1 MGSRASGMCHKKRP
15 CMWCDSFW
23 SPRNLTQI
31 LLILVVETA
40 YADHSLKGQ
49 GRRNIFFANFR
60 RTLLRR
66 WLGRCG
72 FPKVKTRAFPPG
84 ECVSVVTWCFQVT
97 VHVVTHSRRCPL
109 FSLGAAGVSGKSR
122 FRTQEGWDSPSL
134 VSKSVLVTQAQ
145 ENTEAQG
152 SENHIHPFPTC
163 QHRKRDIRISVCQE
177 WRWRFLQHMEWG
189 GVAFPEVLRSQDC
202 FLRALPL
209 SVWALHYVPC
219 RRRPTAQQRGVVL
232 PWALRLPG
240 CACWPWANHMKP
252 SIKKKW
258 CCLPLPLS
266 WGCLKVKMLRSLKA
280 FRSTNSCS
288 LGINIKTVAI
298 VFLITV
304 STSMYFIDGR
314 PHAHTPVPLRS
325 R

>member
-1 MGSRASGMCHKKRP
+1 MAFLRSKPEHFPQTSVCLLSRG
-15 CMWCDSFW
+15 
-23 SPRNLTQI
+23 
-31 LLILVVETA
+31 V
-40 YADHSLKGQ
+40 
-49 GRRNIFFANFR
+49 
-60 RTLLRR
+60 
-66 WLGRCG
+66 
-72 FPKVKTRAFPPG
+72 
-84 ECVSVVTWCFQVT
+84 FQVT
-97 VHVVTHSRRCPL
+97 VRVVTHSRRCPL
-109 FSLGAAGVSGKSR
+109 FSLGAAGVSGTSR
-122 FRTQEGWDSPSL
+122 FLTQEGRDSPSL

-163 QHRKRDIRISVCQE
+163 QHRKQGIRISVCQE
-177 WRWRFLQHMEWG
+177 WRRRFLQHMEWG
-189 GVAFPEVLRSQDC
+189 GVAFPEVLRSQDY
-202 FLRALPL
+202 FLLALPL

-240 CACWPWANHMKP
+240 GACWPWANHMKSWGSLSP
-252 SIKKKW
+252 SIKKEW

-298 VFLITV
+298 IFLITV
-304 STSMYFIDGR
+304 STSMYFIDGW
-314 PHAHTPVPLRS
+314 PHAHTPVPLCS